1 MLIWTAIVA
10 VLLCFHFAVC
20 FYAYTNSE
28 AVAAIVSQPE
38 RSYLA
43 WLFLSILRVQRGND
57 AELDLVQ
64 PGLPHQAVV
73 ANTQRRAAIGMMT
86 TGGAALCLILFL
98 LVLSYAPGILRGS
111 F

>member
-1 MLIWTAIVA
+1 MLLWATIVA
-10 VLLCFHFAVC
+10 VILCVHFAVC

-28 AVAAIVSQPE
+28 AVATIVSQPE
-38 RSYLA
+38 RSYAA
-43 WLFLSILRVQRGND
+43 WIFLSILRVQRGND

-64 PGLPHQAVV
+64 PGLPHEAVV

-86 TGGAALCLILFL
+86 TGGAAVCLILLL
-98 LVLSYAPGILRGS
+98 LVFSYAPGILRGS